1 MQDDWGRRGVSVSLG
16 RGRPRRSAK
25 KGHRGLSATVPPRLV
40 GPAGCKQRP
49 PEHRGAGGALARGG
63 LRFPFGQCRVDGGG
77 PRDHRGSLS
86 ARRLEMRAAADGE
99 GPLRGRPCVG
109 RPPCAPRLAV
119 VHISGLGKV
128 PDWLGREFQR
138 RGPGRSPGA
147 PGLRVRPPG
156 RPGAL
161 GRLSCPTERHFP
173 RTPDGPGAP
182 RFSGGSPLSGEGER
196 SPTRSEGLRPAPAPR
211 QAPLSGPRRPD
222 FHTLGSTSRCGSHIR
237 AGKSSRLARERISK
251 EGARAEPRS
260 SWASRPTSRT
270 ARGPRP
276 ALVPDREALSS
287 DTRWAGCPPIFWR
300 IPPLRGGGEEPHTLR
315 GAPAGARPAAGAS
328 LRASAP

>member
-16 RGRPRRSAK
+16 RGRPRRSAE
-25 KGHRGLSATVPPRLV
+25 KGHRGLSAMFLRAWSGPQAASSVHLSTEVPAGPLQEAGYEFHSVSEGRRWWSEGPPRFSL
-40 GPAGCKQRP
+40 
-49 PEHRGAGGALARGG
+49 GAQTRDAR
-63 LRFPFGQCRVDGGG
+63 C
-77 PRDHRGSLS
+77 
-86 ARRLEMRAAADGE
+86 
-99 GPLRGRPCVG
+99 GR
-109 RPPCAPRLAV
+109 
-119 VHISGLGKV
+119 
-128 PDWLGREFQR
+128 R
-138 RGPGRSPGA
+138 RGPAPGSALRRSPA
-147 PGLRVRPPG
+147 LCSTLRR
-156 RPGAL
+156 
-161 GRLSCPTERHFP
+161 
-173 RTPDGPGAP
+173 
-182 RFSGGSPLSGEGER
+182 
-196 SPTRSEGLRPAPAPR
+196 
-211 QAPLSGPRRPD
+211 
-222 FHTLGSTSRCGSHIR
+222 GSHIR

-251 EGARAEPRS
+251 DGARAEPRS